1 MPCRQNTDDIDVT
14 PEDRGR
20 APVSA
25 VTSPTCSL
33 WSEAS
38 DRSQSSQIKAADGF
52 IGSVSMSAEEWE
64 EECCCF
70 RRRSTCLLTA
80 NRSVRLISH

>member
-1 MPCRQNTDDIDVT
+1 MPCRQNTDDINVT

-20 APVSA
+20 APVFA
-25 VTSPTCSL
+25 ITSPTCSL
-33 WSEAS
+33 SSEAS

-52 IGSVSMSAEEWE
+52 ISSVSMSAEEWE

-70 RRRSTCLLTA
+70 RHRNTCLCDTYQSLK
-80 NRSVRLISH
+80 ISD